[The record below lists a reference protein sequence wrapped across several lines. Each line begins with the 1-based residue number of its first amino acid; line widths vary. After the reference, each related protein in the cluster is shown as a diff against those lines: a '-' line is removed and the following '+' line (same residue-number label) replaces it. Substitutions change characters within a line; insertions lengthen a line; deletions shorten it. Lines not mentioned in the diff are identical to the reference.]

1 MIWKILMIKYGEIIA
16 LEDSKAAP
24 HKSYHHLFKELVLN
38 VVFTIVV
45 QIRLKKDQESC
56 LYI

>member
-1 MIWKILMIKYGEIIA
+1 MIKYGEIIA